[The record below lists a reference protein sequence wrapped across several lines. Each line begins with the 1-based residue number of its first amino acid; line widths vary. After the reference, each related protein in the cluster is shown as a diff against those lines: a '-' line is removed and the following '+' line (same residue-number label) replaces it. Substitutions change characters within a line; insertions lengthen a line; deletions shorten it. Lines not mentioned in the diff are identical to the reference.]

1 MGNLRIPKLMVLY
14 VFELFILVQIQVSC
28 YQFKVGDLDSWGIPS
43 PANPQIY
50 SFWSKSHSIDIGDS
64 LLFLYPPSEDSVIQ
78 VTEENYNSCNLKN
91 PILYMNNGNSVFNIT
106 SHGDFYFTSG
116 NQGHCLKKQKLHIS
130 VGSSAHSPADS
141 LSDSASAPSYANVF
155 GSIPLPPSASPS
167 SSPARIENGGFLF
180 LLSVV
185 AAGFYAVVNGNIM

>member
-1 MGNLRIPKLMVLY
+1 MGNLTAPKSTVLY
-14 VFELFILVQIQVSC
+14 LLHLFILVQIQVSC

-43 PANPQIY
+43 PSNPQLY
-50 SFWSKSHSIDIGDS
+50 SFWSKSHSLTIGDS

-78 VTEENYNSCNLKN
+78 VTKENYNSCNLKN

-130 VGSSAHSPADS
+130 VGSSADSPGS
-141 LSDSASAPSYANVF
+141 SVSDSASAPSYTNVF
-155 GSIPLPPSASPS
+155 GSIPLPPSASIVS
-167 SSPARIENGGFLF
+167 SSGRIDSGIVMCLY
-180 LLSVV
+180 V
-185 AAGFYAVVNGNIM
+185 AAAVFAVVSGNIM